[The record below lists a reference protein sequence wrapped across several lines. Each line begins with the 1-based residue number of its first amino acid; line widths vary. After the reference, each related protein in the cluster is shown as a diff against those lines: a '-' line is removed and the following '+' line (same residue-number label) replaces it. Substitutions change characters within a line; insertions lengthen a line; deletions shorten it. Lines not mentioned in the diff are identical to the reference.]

1 VADQGTVIP
10 DDERRPSDDRNA
22 HGLSRRRE
30 SQWYGWSWGDRERRS
45 GLPWIG
51 IFLVGF
57 GALLLLERAV
67 PQLRVLSSAI
77 VLAVGLV
84 LLLRWAAERRI
95 AFLYGGA
102 IITALAIPGTLQGV
116 GLPSPEGLGTLCLGI
131 AFLFIALVRWQSG
144 SGVGW
149 QAWLGAILTVLGGAR
164 VALPQ
169 LDDLFLPAL
178 LVALGALL
186 VFRSRDRG

>member
-1 VADQGTVIP
+1 MTDE
-10 DDERRPSDDRNA
+10 ERRPR
-22 HGLSRRRE
+22 GPV
-30 SQWYGWSWGDRERRS
+30 QWYGWGWGDRERRS

-67 PQLRVLSSAI
+67 PQLRVLGSAI
-77 VLAVGLV
+77 VLTVGLV
-84 LLLRWAAERRI
+84 LLVRWAAERRL
-95 AFLYGGA
+95 AFLYAGA
-102 IITALAIPGTLQGV
+102 IITALAVPGTLEGV
-116 GLPSPEGLGTLCLGI
+116 GLPAPEGLGTLCLGI
-131 AFLFIALVRWQSG
+131 AFLFIALVRWQSR

-164 VALPQ
+164 VAMPQ
-169 LDDLFLPAL
+169 IDDLFLPAL

>member
-1 VADQGTVIP
+1 MTDDSGSTDQRQGETV
-10 DDERRPSDDRNA
+10 RRD
-22 HGLSRRRE
+22 SRM
-30 SQWYGWSWGDRERRS
+30 QWYGWSWGDRERRS

-51 IFLVGF
+51 ILLVGF
-57 GALLLLERAV
+57 GALLILERAV
-67 PQLRVLSSAI
+67 PQLRVLGSAI
-77 VLAVGLV
+77 VLTIGLV
-84 LLLRWAAERRI
+84 LLVRWAAERRLP
-95 AFLYGGA
+95 FLYADA
-102 IITALAIPGTLQGV
+102 IVTALAIPGTLE
-116 GLPSPEGLGTLCLGI
+116 GLGRTAPEGLGTLCLGI